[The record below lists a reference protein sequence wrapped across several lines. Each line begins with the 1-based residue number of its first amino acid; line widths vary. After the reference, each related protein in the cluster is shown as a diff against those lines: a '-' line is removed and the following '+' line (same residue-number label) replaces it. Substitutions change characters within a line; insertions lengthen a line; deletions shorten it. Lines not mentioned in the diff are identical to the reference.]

1 MTVCRIITV
10 LIVVAACSLRAETVS
25 GDAAAWRLHEDGHR
39 RQQIRMTDYSAA
51 QGKVLELTFVPTVH
65 SYIELVAV
73 RPPVLAETAVRFNGI
88 MTVELYSETA
98 AALRKVSVRLV
109 DGKGEIF
116 QLMQPVQ
123 LRPGVW
129 IALKFELS
137 PRTRF
142 GPVWGGNNDKKIDF
156 PVSLW
161 GLTFDFDKGFKG
173 SGKIVLGR
181 LDWTAK

>member
-1 MTVCRIITV
+1 MIGRIVTV
-10 LIVVAACSLRAETVS
+10 LIAAFACTLQAETLS
-25 GDAAAWRLHEDGHR
+25 GEAAAWRIHENGR
-39 RQQIRMTDYSAA
+39 RQQQMRMADYSPA
-51 QGKVLELTFVPTVH
+51 QGKVLELTFVPAVH
-65 SYIELVAV
+65 SYIELAAV
-73 RPPVLAETAVRFNGI
+73 KPPVLAETAARFNGT
-88 MTVELYSETA
+88 MTIELYSETA
-98 AALRKVSVRLV
+98 VALRKVSVRLV

-123 LRPGVW
+123 LRPGLW
-129 IALKFELS
+129 TALKFELS